1 MRRFE
6 LVEGKSAKFWQAD
19 VSGTTFIVE
28 YGRLGTGGQRKEK
41 DFGDEGAARRELEKK
56 ITEKLR
62 EGYAEVAAD
71 AVAAVPKGAKGAQA
85 ASAKLDLP
93 PRLKAGAAP
102 PSETAVRW
110 AVTALDRLA
119 ISVGRRSFVT
129 AHAARQAR
137 RGLEMLGGI
146 DPTAHPGLAASLDR
160 VLDMAA
166 HDAGPRL
173 SMTHAMELLEELPTS
188 AFERAVKRW
197 TEAKKAPPSVAFLA
211 SEMEALEDAEL
222 AFRLGA
228 LLLDRPGRSSSSP
241 AGWSR
246 RLGALLPH
254 LQAHLARRSST
265 PRKHLGSLDARGD
278 DLLAA
283 RIAEAEKAA
292 GA

>member
-6 LVEGKSAKFWQAD
+6 LVEGKSAKFWQGE

-62 EGYAEVAAD
+62 EGYSEVVAGAA
-71 AVAAVPKGAKGAQA
+71 AAAPKGAKGAQA

-93 PRLKAGAAP
+93 PRLKVAAGP
-102 PSETAVRW
+102 PNETAVRW

-137 RGLEMLGGI
+137 RGLELLGGV
-146 DPTAHPGLAASLDR
+146 DPAAHPALAASLDR

-166 HDAGPRL
+166 RETGPRL
-173 SMTHAMELLEELPTS
+173 SMAHAMGLLEELPTS
-188 AFERAVKRW
+188 AFERAMERW
-197 TEAKKAPPSVAFLA
+197 TAAKKAPPGVAFLV
-211 SEMEALEDAEL
+211 SEIEALEDAEL

-228 LLLDRPGRSSSSP
+228 LLLDRQGRSTSSP
-241 AGWSR
+241 VGWSR
-246 RLGALLPH
+246 KLGALLPH

-283 RIAEAEKAA
+283 RIAEAAKAA

>member
-1 MRRFE
+1 MGR
-6 LVEGKSAKFWQAD
+6 VEG
-19 VSGTTFIVE
+19 
-28 YGRLGTGGQRKEK
+28 
-41 DFGDEGAARRELEKK
+41 
-56 ITEKLR
+56 
-62 EGYAEVAAD
+62 
-71 AVAAVPKGAKGAQA
+71 VP
-85 ASAKLDLP
+85 
-93 PRLKAGAAP
+93 RAG
-102 PSETAVRW
+102 
-110 AVTALDRLA
+110 
-119 ISVGRRSFVT
+119 VGRGV
-129 AHAARQAR
+129 
-137 RGLEMLGGI
+137 RG
-146 DPTAHPGLAASLDR
+146 
-160 VLDMAA
+160 
-166 HDAGPRL
+166 
-173 SMTHAMELLEELPTS
+173 
-188 AFERAVKRW
+188 W
-197 TEAKKAPPSVAFLA
+197 TEAKKAPPGVGFLA